1 MKEYTWNDPRD
12 NELPLAVITIDINGE
27 KWNVP
32 LDEWNKAVEE
42 ERTKVVTSNNKLFF
56 ITEEEYKLIN
66 VANNNIK

>member
-1 MKEYTWNDPRD
+1 MKEYIYNDPRD

-32 LDEWNKAVEE
+32 LDEWDKAVEE
-42 ERTKVVTSNNKLFF
+42 GRTKVVTSGNKLFF
-56 ITEEEYKLIN
+56 ITEEHYELIK

>member
-1 MKEYTWNDPRD
+1 MKQYIYNDPKD

-42 ERTKVVTSNNKLFF
+42 KRTKVVTSGNKLFF
-56 ITEEEYKLIN
+56 ITEEQYELIS